1 VRTRQGEDGAA
12 RRWTSVNKGIIAAA
26 AGATLVAGAA
36 AGMIVH
42 TVSGPSKISL
52 SASRSQASQSRAGQA
67 ASASAGAVPATTTQH
82 AAAFGSVTRPHW
94 TFSTL
99 DNQNDPTF
107 NQLLGINNRGQI
119 SGYFGSGAQN
129 HPNKGY
135 LLELTRRGLRYLN
148 ENVPGA
154 VQTQVTGL
162 NDTGVTVGFWSGQN
176 TASQAND
183 NFGFYTWRGRS
194 HTVDYPAGKMAKP
207 PVNQLLG
214 VNDGDIAVGFYTDA
228 KGNNH
233 GYIYSIARHR
243 FRMIK
248 ITGATSV
255 TATAI
260 SNNGTLAGFFTN
272 RAGVTKSFVRHWF
285 GHKQV
290 LAYPGATA
298 TQAFGVNDFGEVV
311 GTYMTGSGDNAKSF
325 GFTWTRRGGFM
336 SVSDPK
342 GMGTTTINGVNDAGD
357 LVGFYTDAAG
367 NTDGLLLA
375 PRRRTA
381 PPAPAPSMPVTPTA
395 SPTVIPT
402 MTPTP
407 TMSAIP
413 TKSATPTMSPTG
425 APTPTPQPPAPTS
438 SASPPGG
445 PW

>member
-1 VRTRQGEDGAA
+1 M
-12 RRWTSVNKGIIAAA
+12 NKGIIAAA
-26 AGATLVAGAA
+26 AGITLVAGAVLILHA
-36 AGMIVH
+36 
-42 TVSGPSKISL
+42 VSGPAKISL
-52 SASRSQASQSRAGQA
+52 SSSHSGSASSASGQA
-67 ASASAGAVPATTTQH
+67 RAVRARSGQHADIASASML
-82 AAAFGSVTRPHW
+82 HW

-119 SGYFGSGAQN
+119 AGYFGSGAKG

-135 LLELTRRGLRYLN
+135 LLEMAGRGLRYHN

-154 VQTQVTGL
+154 IQTQVTGL
-162 NDTGVTVGFWSGQN
+162 NDTGVTVGFWSRQN
-176 TASQAND
+176 TASQANA
-183 NFGFYTWRGRS
+183 NFGFYSARGRF
-194 HTVDYPAGKMAKP
+194 HTVNYPARNRAQP

-233 GYIYSIARHR
+233 GYIYSINRHR

-260 SNNGTLAGFFTN
+260 SNNGAIAGFFTN
-272 RAGVTKSFVRHWF
+272 RAGVTESFVRQWF
-285 GHKQV
+285 RHRTTLV
-290 LAYPGATA
+290 YPGATA

-311 GTYMTGSGDNAKSF
+311 GTYMTGSGNNAKTF
-325 GFTWTRRGGFM
+325 GFTWTRRHGFT
-336 SVSDPK
+336 SVSDPN
-342 GMGTTTINGVNDAGD
+342 GQGATTINGVNDAGD

-367 NTDGLLLA
+367 NTDGLLRA
-375 PRRRTA
+375 TRQRTA
-381 PPAPAPSMPVTPTA
+381 PPAPAPSGSMVPTM
-395 SPTVIPT
+395 SPTVTPS

-413 TKSATPTMSPTG
+413 TMSATPTMSPTG
-425 APTPTPQPPAPTS
+425 MPSAAPTVAPSAPTS